1 MFKRKSIGKQEI
13 KGALVTAPRPL
24 ITQQNTNFN
33 CSYFYTVKGS
43 GFFCCSIFFWFG
55 FVCVCFCGLFLILFF
70 LVVVV
75 VSFLFLFLYKPGQV
89 NKHM

>member
-24 ITQQNTNFN
+24 IPQQNTNFN

-43 GFFCCSIFFWFG
+43 GGFCCFIFFWFG
-55 FVCVCFCGLFLILFF
+55 FVCVCVFLWFGFDIYFFFCGGGRGVFS
-70 LVVVV
+70 
-75 VSFLFLFLYKPGQV
+75 VSFSV
-89 NKHM
+89 